1 MNSGS
6 VWIQSTADTT
16 EKLKP
21 NSSKRLPPL
30 KSLNYFFFA
39 ENLAEFEKKFWCNN
53 YRIFL
58 QFQQMVTQFL
68 LLQSTD
74 AAEGMI

>member
-6 VWIQSTADTT
+6 VWIQSAADTT

-21 NSSKRLPPL
+21 NSSISLPPIRN
-30 KSLNYFFFA
+30 LNYFFA